1 MNELNLQIKLKLTTN
16 FDFISRNIAIGGDT
30 SRTVTVC
37 WLDTLVSGDAVSR
50 FVIRPLTDPI
60 RFHGVDDIAEKLT
73 DGSVYAASV
82 NRRMTAEDVVSDIL
96 NGYCAVI
103 IGDTAVTLET
113 KSTDMR
119 GVDAPK
125 EEKVVKGGKDA
136 FTEIMKTNL
145 TLVRRRIRNSGLKI
159 NTVTVGSTTNT
170 AAAVVYIEGVTDTR
184 TVTEVQRRLCAIS
197 SGGALTSAVIERSLS
212 DCPASPFPQIIT
224 TERSDKFCINLLEG
238 RVGVI
243 IDGLPVGYL
252 APAPFSQFF
261 KVPEDAAGHFMISAV
276 LTVLRYAAM
285 VLTLLLPAFYT
296 AVALYHQEMLPSKLM
311 ESVIRSKQAVPF
323 PTAVEI
329 TMMLIAFE
337 LIQEAG
343 LRLPNPVGEI
353 VGIIGALIIGQAA
366 VEARIVSP
374 VVVIVIAA
382 AGIAG
387 TVMPSQEMAAA
398 LRIARFVL
406 VIFAIVG
413 GLFGVAIGVIALAY
427 HLCSIEVFGADYIKW
442 KRS

>member
-1 MNELNLQIKLKLTTN
+1 
-16 FDFISRNIAIGGDT
+16 
-30 SRTVTVC
+30 
-37 WLDTLVSGDAVSR
+37 
-50 FVIRPLTDPI
+50 
-60 RFHGVDDIAEKLT
+60 
-73 DGSVYAASV
+73 
-82 NRRMTAEDVVSDIL
+82 
-96 NGYCAVI
+96 
-103 IGDTAVTLET
+103 
-113 KSTDMR
+113 
-119 GVDAPK
+119 
-125 EEKVVKGGKDA
+125 
-136 FTEIMKTNL
+136 
-145 TLVRRRIRNSGLKI
+145 
-159 NTVTVGSTTNT
+159 
-170 AAAVVYIEGVTDTR
+170 
-184 TVTEVQRRLCAIS
+184 
-197 SGGALTSAVIERSLS
+197 
-212 DCPASPFPQIIT
+212 
-224 TERSDKFCINLLEG
+224 
-238 RVGVI
+238 
-243 IDGLPVGYL
+243 
-252 APAPFSQFF
+252 
-261 KVPEDAAGHFMISAV
+261 
-276 LTVLRYAAM
+276 M